1 MNEICAQDRVRG
13 HYSYRVPRRE
23 VGNARMAEKKL
34 DTVLQQIRQTVGTP
48 GVEEL
53 ADHQL
58 LQRFAAGQEESAFA
72 ALVRRHGPMVLGVCR
87 RILRDA
93 HQAEDAFQATFLV
106 LARKAGS
113 IRKQESVAS
122 WLHGVALRV
131 AGKARTS
138 AYRRS
143 ALERRV
149 MAMRQPEREL
159 PREQTDLEEVLDQEL
174 RKLPE
179 KYRAPLVL
187 CYLEGKS
194 NEEAAREL
202 GWTQGMVR
210 GRLFRGRDMLRHR
223 LARRGFAAVTAVS
236 LANTMTE
243 SAPAAIPPAL
253 LEATVRAGV
262 LFAKSQGA
270 VAGVSATTAALAQ
283 HALRGLF
290 WEQFKVPLIAAASTG
305 LAGLAGLAV
314 FLGLGTGSPDD
325 PSSQLASIQTDQE
338 ARTARLPPQPNLG
351 TDRLVEVDVLAEL
364 VGPAG
369 FAPGLAEAL
378 EQGVGGPLWIR
389 TGLTRSDGQ
398 PAAGAVVLFRW
409 QTGEETLRADDGGTL
424 QFPLRREMLD
434 GLRLFISPQLRPR
447 FQLVGANGEAV
458 NLVGSI
464 PSPTEA
470 ATAAAMLS
478 RQRGDLE
485 VVHGPGRI
493 RDGQQAL
500 NDLEAML
507 RLAHEF
513 AGLNLRRPCRLVL
526 LETGQAAPVST
537 GGLQLLV
544 PAESLRKEG
553 REQPAETAQ
562 WLVLHRWAMATLTQD
577 ALGTPSPAVLS
588 LRSALA
594 EILAYEFCRDRY
606 PEVARLR
613 LERMKLDLASWAGR
627 RQQVPE
633 ASGSFPIIM
642 IDPQQHPNAGGGAV
656 AFLLLHRKLRDME
669 PPAIKETYA
678 QSLHD
683 PESLVQEHLIRTE
696 LETLSRELE
705 RLLNA
710 LRKQESK

>member
-1 MNEICAQDRVRG
+1 MVSG

-34 DTVLQQIRQTVGTP
+34 ETVLQQIRQAVGAP

-58 LQRFAAGQEESAFA
+58 LQRFAASQEESAFA

-159 PREQTDLEEVLDQEL
+159 PRVQTDLEEVLDQEL

-210 GRLFRGRDMLRHR
+210 GRLFRGRDMLRNR

-243 SAPAAIPPAL
+243 SASAAIPPAL

-262 LFAKSQGA
+262 LFAKSQGT
-270 VAGVSATTAALAQ
+270 VAGVSATTAALAH

-290 WEQFKVPLIAAASTG
+290 WEQFKVPLLAAASTG

-314 FLGLGTGSPDD
+314 FVGLGTGSADD
-325 PSSQLASIQTDQE
+325 PSPQHASIQTDQE
-338 ARTARLPPQPNLG
+338 ARSVGQPQQQNLG
-351 TDRLVEVDVLAEL
+351 TDRLVEVDVLAQL
-364 VGPAG
+364 AGPAG
-369 FAPGLAEAL
+369 FVPGLAEAL
-378 EQGVGGPLWIR
+378 ERGLGGPLWIR
-389 TGLTRSDGQ
+389 TRLTRSDGQ

-409 QTGEETLRADDGGTL
+409 QTGEETLRADDEGML

-434 GLRLFISPQLRPR
+434 GLTLAVSPQLRPR
-447 FQLVGANGEAV
+447 FQLVGANGETV
-458 NLVGSI
+458 NLTGPI
-464 PSPTEA
+464 PSRIEP
-470 ATAAAMLS
+470 ATTAPMLS

-485 VVHGPGRI
+485 VVYGPGRI
-493 RDGQQAL
+493 QEGQQAL
-500 NDLEAML
+500 DDLEAML
-507 RLAHEF
+507 RFAREF
-513 AGLNLRRPCRLVL
+513 AGLELRRPCRLVL
-526 LETGQAAPVST
+526 LEAGQSAPVSA
-537 GGLQLLV
+537 GLQLLV
-544 PAESLRKEG
+544 PAGSLA
-553 REQPAETAQ
+553 RERLEHPAETGQ
-562 WLVLHRWAMATLTQD
+562 WLVLHRWAMATLTPD
-577 ALGTPSPAVLS
+577 ALSRPSPAVLS

-594 EILAYEFCRDRY
+594 EILAYEFCRERY

-613 LERMKLDLASWAGR
+613 LERMKLDLASWASG
-627 RQQVPE
+627 RQQMPE
-633 ASGSFPIIM
+633 ESGSSPAISV
-642 IDPQQHPNAGGGAV
+642 DPQQQPNAGGGAV

-669 PPAIKETYA
+669 PSAIKETYA

-696 LETLSRELE
+696 QETLSRELE
-705 RLLNA
+705 RLLNT

>member
-1 MNEICAQDRVRG
+1 
-13 HYSYRVPRRE
+13 
-23 VGNARMAEKKL
+23 MAEKKL
-34 DTVLQQIRQTVGTP
+34 ETVLQQIRQAVGTP

-58 LQRFAAGQEESAFA
+58 LQRFAASQEESAFA

-159 PREQTDLEEVLDQEL
+159 PREQTDLEEILDQEL
-174 RKLPE
+174 RNLPE

-236 LANTMTE
+236 LTHTLTE
-243 SAPAAIPPAL
+243 SAGAAIPPAL

-270 VAGVSATTAALAQ
+270 VAGVSAATAALAQ

-290 WEQFKVPLIAAASTG
+290 WDQFKVPLMAAASTG
-305 LAGLAGLAV
+305 LVGLTGLAV

-325 PSSQLASIQTDQE
+325 PSLQQASVQRDQE
-338 ARTARLPPQPNLG
+338 ARTSRLPEQQNLG

-364 VGPAG
+364 AGPAG
-369 FAPGLAEAL
+369 FAPGLVEAL
-378 EQGVGGPLWIR
+378 ERGMGGPLWIR

-409 QTGEETLRADDGGTL
+409 RTGEETLRADDDGML

-434 GLRLFISPQLRPR
+434 GLTLAVSPQLQPC
-447 FQLVGANGEAV
+447 FQLVGARGETV
-458 NLVGSI
+458 RLTGPI
-464 PSPTEA
+464 PSPTKS
-470 ATAAAMLS
+470 ATSAAMLS

-485 VVHGPGRI
+485 VVFSPGRV
-493 RDGQQAL
+493 REGQQAL
-500 NDLEAML
+500 DDLEAML
-507 RLAHEF
+507 RFAREF
-513 AGLNLRRPCRLVL
+513 AGLDLRRPCRLVL
-526 LETGQAAPVST
+526 LETGQAAPASA
-537 GGLQLLV
+537 GRLQLLA
-544 PAESLRKEG
+544 PAGSLGKEG
-553 REQPAETAQ
+553 LEQPAETAQ
-562 WLVLHRWAMATLTQD
+562 WLVLHRWAMASLTPD
-577 ALGTPSPAVLS
+577 ALSAPSPQVLS
-588 LRSALA
+588 VRSAMA

-606 PEVARLR
+606 PEVARRR
-613 LERMKLDLASWAGR
+613 LERMQLDLASWAKG

-633 ASGSFPIIM
+633 ASGSTPIIM
-642 IDPQQHPNAGGGAV
+642 IDPQQQPNAGGGAV
-656 AFLLLHRKLRDME
+656 AFLLLHRKMRDME
-669 PPAIKETYA
+669 PSAIKATYA
-678 QSLHD
+678 QSLND
-683 PESLVQEHLIRTE
+683 PESLARDYLIQTEQES
-696 LETLSRELE
+696 LSQDLQ
-705 RLLNA
+705 RLLKA